1 MTLKASDFTHVDLAE
16 LTAIHVVG
24 AGGAGMN
31 AIAAVLLSMGH
42 SVSGSDLRES
52 AGVNRLRSMG
62 ARIEVGHD
70 ASNIGNASLI
80 CRSTAVPDSNVEI
93 LAALDAGRVVLSR
106 AEILAAI
113 CSNKQTIAVAGTHG
127 KTTTS
132 SMLALA
138 LTAAGLE
145 PSFIVGGDLNDIGS
159 GAVWNDQG
167 ELFVV
172 EADESD
178 GTFLKVGAATAIV
191 TNLESDHLDYF
202 GDYDALVQAFT
213 EFLDAV
219 DGPRVVC
226 IDDPGAAGL
235 ATEVGGCLTNGTTE
249 GADYRVVGINSS
261 RYASNFEVIRGGKRI
276 SKCDLPVPGI
286 HNVLNATAA
295 FATAVEMGADP
306 DLVTTALARF
316 AGVAR
321 RFEFRGEH
329 QGVVYVDDYA
339 HLPTEVSAVLA
350 AARTG
355 DWERIVAVFQPH
367 RYSRTA
373 ELWREFGDSFV
384 DADHIVLTGIYSAGE
399 SPRPGITGDLLVRA
413 ILDDHPKSSVTYL
426 PGREQVAD
434 YLDSILRPGDLCLT
448 MGAGDLTS
456 VADEVQSR
464 RKSPRSSQ

>member
-113 CSNKQTIAVAGTHG
+113 CRNKQTIAVAGTHG

-138 LTAAGLE
+138 LTGAGLE

-219 DGPRVVC
+219 DGPRIVC

-235 ATEVGGCLTNGTTE
+235 ATEVGGCLTYGTADN
-249 GADYRVVGINSS
+249 ADYRVVGINSS

-276 SKCDLPVPGI
+276 TKCDLPVPGI

-384 DADHIVLTGIYSAGE
+384 DADHIVLTGVYGAGE

-464 RKSPRSSQ
+464 RMSPRSSQ

>member
-202 GDYDALVQAFT
+202 GDYDALVHAFT

-219 DGPRVVC
+219 DGPRIVC

-235 ATEVGGCLTNGTTE
+235 ATEVGGCLTYGTAE

-261 RYASNFEVIRGGKRI
+261 RYASNFEVIRGGERI
-276 SKCDLPVPGI
+276 TKCDLPVPGI

>member
-1 MTLKASDFTHVDLAE
+1 M
-16 LTAIHVVG
+16 
-24 AGGAGMN
+24 
-31 AIAAVLLSMGH
+31 
-42 SVSGSDLRES
+42 
-52 AGVNRLRSMG
+52 
-62 ARIEVGHD
+62 
-70 ASNIGNASLI
+70 
-80 CRSTAVPDSNVEI
+80 PDSNVEI

-219 DGPRVVC
+219 DGPRIVC

-235 ATEVGGCLTNGTTE
+235 AKEVGGCLTYGTTE

-384 DADHIVLTGIYSAGE
+384 DADHIVLTGVYGAGE